1 MVVSWVVGPFW
12 ENLVYRTLQC
22 ARGNKGII
30 GWRST
35 KFPSGIACD
44 AFRTLHPMRLRRM
57 FGVTVCRHDFLQLTT
72 KMYMRPCD
80 FLLSMKSHHAGPRT
94 THLGTKS
101 VGWGWVYADTEAYPE
116 MRQTPTV
123 VSTVPWSVC
132 FCLAGCGFAF
142 WVLGEGLVP
151 TTPGFVG
158 GVWAGVHRVRT
169 PRHRRGGWVLR
180 TFPRRWQY
188 GRHPLPRLACAP
200 RVQVHLGLGVV
211 PRVGLALRMS
221 LTRRMRHG
229 SGVFGK
235 VAIET

>member
-22 ARGNKGII
+22 ARWNKGII

-44 AFRTLHPMRLRRM
+44 AFRTVHPMRLRRM

-80 FLLSMKSHHAGPRT
+80 FLILSLKSHHTSPRT
-94 THLGTKS
+94 THLGTIS

-123 VSTVPWSVC
+123 VSTVPCTMCFVWRVVGSVFGCWARAWSPQLLGSSVGSGREYIGSVH
-132 FCLAGCGFAF
+132 LATGGAVGSSGPFPGGGSTDVTRCRDWLARLGFKF
-142 WVLGEGLVP
+142 ILVLGWCL
-151 TTPGFVG
+151 
-158 GVWAGVHRVRT
+158 
-169 PRHRRGGWVLR
+169 GWGWPYVCR
-180 TFPRRWQY
+180 
-188 GRHPLPRLACAP
+188 
-200 RVQVHLGLGVV
+200 
-211 PRVGLALRMS
+211 
-221 LTRRMRHG
+221 
-229 SGVFGK
+229 
-235 VAIET
+235 